1 MLDSNLQPGLVRA
14 WRIQL
19 LHCTVVG
26 VLLGIVPLT
35 LHRKFGGYPLPLY
48 RFDRLWIVSS
58 CLFAVYLA
66 ERVRYDWKQLQ
77 FIRSLNREISTAEFR
92 IRSARGRLHRQ
103 ALMAALAL
111 CFFLLIVFLE
121 GSVLHNQPLLLFVVA
136 AYLTKSSFQAW
147 YDLRDIE
154 RSSLHS
160 AI

>member
-1 MLDSNLQPGLVRA
+1 M

-26 VLLGIVPLT
+26 VLLGVVPLT
-35 LHRKFGGYPLPLY
+35 LHRKFDGSPLPLY

-58 CLFAVYLA
+58 CLVAVYLA

-77 FIRSLNREISTAEFR
+77 FFRSLDHEISTVEFR

-103 ALMAALAL
+103 SLMAALAL
-111 CFFLLIVFLE
+111 CFFLMIVFLE
-121 GSVLHNQPLLLFVVA
+121 GSVLHNQPLMLFVA
-136 AYLTKSSFQAW
+136 LTYLSKSTVQAW
-147 YDLRDIE
+147 YDLRDTE

-160 AI
+160 AV

>member
-1 MLDSNLQPGLVRA
+1 MSENLLQPGLVRV

-26 VLLGIVPLT
+26 LLLGIVPLT

-77 FIRSLNREISTAEFR
+77 FIRGLGREISTVEFR

-111 CFFLLIVFLE
+111 CFFLLFVFLE
-121 GSVLHNQPLLLFVVA
+121 GSFLHNQPLLLFVVL
-136 AYLTKSSFQAW
+136 AYLSKSSLQAW
-147 YDLRDIE
+147 HDLRELE
-154 RSSLHS
+154 RS
-160 AI
+160 AD